1 MLKKTAI
8 ESLRCMV
15 YVHRCVA
22 NNCQSWQTDSD
33 WIAMLLVIYRHDKQ
47 TAIGSLLKIS
57 DWIAVVLIISSRANN
72 FQPWQTNS
80 DWIAALHAFPVL
92 LKKQR
97 LDRCIACISSIAK
110 HSDWIAMLL
119 VICRHDKQSA
129 IGSLLRY
136 VYWSQTVITF
146 SECCMYICFCQC
158 PISGQEL
165 VCMQAARSANGAFP
179 GTTARQTAVRKEGV
193 WFYIMN
199 VLLDHVYLLIKAKR

>member
-1 MLKKTAI
+1 MTNKQRLD
-8 ESLRCMV
+8 RC
-15 YVHRCVA
+15 
-22 NNCQSWQTDSD
+22 
-33 WIAMLLVIYRHDKQ
+33 
-47 TAIGSLLKIS
+47 IS
-57 DWIAVVLIISSRANN
+57 CISSLAK
-72 FQPWQTNS
+72 Q
-80 DWIAALHAFPVL
+80 
-92 LKKQR
+92 QR

-136 VYWSQTVITF
+136 VYCCIASKSQTVITF
-146 SECCMYICFCQC
+146 SECCIYICFCQC

-179 GTTARQTAVRKEGV
+179 GTTARQTSVRKEGV

-199 VLLDHVYLLIKAKR
+199 VLPDHVYLLTMAKR

>member
-57 DWIAVVLIISSRANN
+57 DWIAVVLLISSRANN
-72 FQPWQTNS
+72 FQSWQTNS
-80 DWIAALHAFPVL
+80 DWIAALHACPVL

-110 HSDWIAMLL
+110 NSDWIAMLL

-136 VYWSQTVITF
+136 VYCCIASKSQTVN
-146 SECCMYICFCQC
+146 ICFCQC
-158 PISGQEL
+158 PISGQ
-165 VCMQAARSANGAFP
+165 ASG
-179 GTTARQTAVRKEGV
+179 
-193 WFYIMN
+193 
-199 VLLDHVYLLIKAKR
+199 